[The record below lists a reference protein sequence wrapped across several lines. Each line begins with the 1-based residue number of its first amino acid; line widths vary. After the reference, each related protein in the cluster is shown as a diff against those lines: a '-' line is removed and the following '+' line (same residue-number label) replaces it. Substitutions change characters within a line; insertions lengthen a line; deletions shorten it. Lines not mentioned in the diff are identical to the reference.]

1 MTWPIAVAKVALVA
15 SLLGAAPVTAT
26 VSSPSHTPKINTH
39 WYYTVRA
46 MQAGKLVAG
55 SLTAQIVDPVGGV
68 HPVVFGSSTK
78 PVTNL
83 PFNGSIRNFIIWPAS
98 SRGIPLK
105 VRVVVKVGSTKHTI
119 SYAVTPR

>member
-1 MTWPIAVAKVALVA
+1 MTWLMAAAKLTVAA
-15 SLLGAAPVTAT
+15 SLIAAAPVTAT

-46 MQAGKLVAG
+46 MQDGKLVAG
-55 SLTAQIVDPVGGV
+55 KLTAQIVDPVGGV
-68 HPVVFGSSTK
+68 HPVVFGSTTK
-78 PVTNL
+78 LISNS
-83 PFNGSIRNFIIWPAS
+83 PFKGSIRNFIIWPAS

-105 VRVVVKVGSTKHTI
+105 VRVIVKVGTTKHTI